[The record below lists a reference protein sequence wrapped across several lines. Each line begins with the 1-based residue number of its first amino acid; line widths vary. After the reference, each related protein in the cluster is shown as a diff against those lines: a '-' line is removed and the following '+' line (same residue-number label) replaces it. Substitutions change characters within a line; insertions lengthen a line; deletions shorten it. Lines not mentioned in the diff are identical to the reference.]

1 MRTRV
6 TPIVKFQAS
15 TLLKEKLIRGKSLL
29 ELWVTTLVNQTKIK
43 GDCQSGKKLVPHYSK
58 SDLPLDTSR
67 NFEFVVTL
75 MRTIL

>member
-43 GDCQSGKKLVPHYSK
+43 GDGQSGRKLVPHDST

-67 NFEFVVTL
+67 NFEFGVTL